1 MRKMLN
7 LKQIEIIKEY
17 AVGMVFSDF
26 TEYTYDTLM
35 EELQNDYIPEDVLV
49 YELFESNDPQQLIE
63 NIEEQYGILEQLAT
77 DLLKAGK

>member
-1 MRKMLN
+1 
-7 LKQIEIIKEY
+7 
-17 AVGMVFSDF
+17 MVFSDF
-26 TEYTYDTLM
+26 SEYTYDTLV
-35 EELQNDYIPEDVLV
+35 EELHNDYIPEDVLV